1 MGFIHQLKGHITV
14 ILEENVLTFTLVHLL
29 EHTDDAITP
38 LQCLYG
44 PSKGLITP
52 CPSVSFGSRSFM
64 TMLHYMSG

>member
-29 EHTDDAITP
+29 EHTEDAITP

-44 PSKGLITP
+44 PSKGSITP
-52 CPSVSFGSRSFM
+52 CPSGV
-64 TMLHYMSG
+64 LV